1 MIDRDA
7 LARMRDGA
15 ILVNTARG
23 GLVDE
28 PALLDAIKSGKLRAA
43 GLDSFQT
50 EPMEALHIFH
60 GTPNI
65 TLTPHTGGVTSDAYV
80 TMGIAAAR
88 NILAVLAE
96 AESELVEGDA

>member
-1 MIDRDA
+1 
-7 LARMRDGA
+7 
-15 ILVNTARG
+15 
-23 GLVDE
+23 
-28 PALLDAIKSGKLRAA
+28 
-43 GLDSFQT
+43 
-50 EPMEALHIFH
+50 MEALHIFH